1 MNNPFLRFSDVI
13 PLEKIAPLKIAVVGA
28 GGIGVPACLCLA
40 KMGVHSLHI
49 WDNDNVGH
57 ENVGPQMYG
66 NRVIGRPK
74 TLALGQFLK
83 DQADWCNVSIH
94 NERFVKQPGAFNEFD
109 VVVAAVD
116 SLEVRKEI
124 WESINHDSR
133 VLLVDPRMGAE
144 VLTVF
149 SVIPQEDRAWYP
161 NTLEGDAMEFACTAK
176 ATFHNGLVAG
186 AMVAQAVK
194 AWVTNERIYAE
205 TTFDMRFIQLFCA
218 TPEDKMATIDISREA
233 AE

>member
-1 MNNPFLRFSDVI
+1 MDNPFLRFSDVI

-218 TPEDKMATIDISREA
+218 TPEDKMATIDSSREA